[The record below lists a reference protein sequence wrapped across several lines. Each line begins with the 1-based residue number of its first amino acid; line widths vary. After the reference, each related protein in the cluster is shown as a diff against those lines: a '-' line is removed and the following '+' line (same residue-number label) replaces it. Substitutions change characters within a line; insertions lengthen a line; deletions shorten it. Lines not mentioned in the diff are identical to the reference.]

1 MNPRL
6 SSHARSCI
14 RLLIASLGVCA
25 ANAADA
31 TSHDRPQLDVRDL
44 AAVLLFNGEH
54 GARAYDTA
62 GPIGDD
68 DALWSRETAGRYTF
82 VTARPGVT
90 VRGLKSV
97 TVEAGCVVKIESR
110 FMWLFASKPHE
121 TFERTEEFD
130 FRRPVVADAVL
141 ALRQDKPYAVILDMQ
156 SSDGFYC
163 AAVRINGAD
172 VQPRQ
177 CSSGAQPVVAPG
189 REDSPVMEHFRRF
202 SLACGNTKDRQ

>member
-1 MNPRL
+1 M
-6 SSHARSCI
+6 A
-14 RLLIASLGVCA
+14 AGAATA
-25 ANAADA
+25 ANA
-31 TSHDRPQLDVRDL
+31 TSHDGSQYDVRDL
-44 AAVLLFNGEH
+44 AALLLFNGEQ
-54 GARAYDTA
+54 GARAYDTS

-97 TVEAGCVVKIESR
+97 TVEAGCIVRIETR
-110 FMWLFASKPHE
+110 FMWLFAAKPPE
-121 TFERTEEFD
+121 TLERTEEFD

-141 ALRQDKPYAVILDMQ
+141 ALKDDRPYAVILDLR

-163 AAVRINGAD
+163 ALTRINSLD
-172 VQPRQ
+172 VQLRQ
-177 CSSGAQPVVAPG
+177 CSAGAQPVVAPG

-202 SLACGNTKDRQ
+202 SVACRNTKDGQ

>member
-1 MNPRL
+1 MK
-6 SSHARSCI
+6 SCFATAVSC
-14 RLLIASLGVCA
+14 RLLAPFVVLMLGASA
-25 ANAADA
+25 ALAQVADR
-31 TSHDRPQLDVRDL
+31 HDADIRDL
-44 AAVLLFNGEH
+44 AALLLFNGAH
-54 GARAYDTA
+54 GARAFDNS

-68 DALWSRETAGRYTF
+68 DALWSREAAGRYTV

-97 TVEAGCVVKIESR
+97 TVESGCIVRIESR
-110 FMWLFASKPHE
+110 FMWLFAAKPAE
-121 TFERTEEFD
+121 TLERTEELD

-141 ALRQDKPYAVILDMQ
+141 ALKEDRPYAVILDMR

-163 AAVRINGAD
+163 SAIRINGVD

-189 REDSPVMEHFRRF
+189 REDSPVMEYFRRF
-202 SLACGNTKDRQ
+202 SVACRNTKERQ

>member
-1 MNPRL
+1 M
-6 SSHARSCI
+6 RSCFPPAVSR
-14 RLLIASLGVCA
+14 RLLAHLVVLTLGATGALAQVTDRGD
-25 ANAADA
+25 ADI
-31 TSHDRPQLDVRDL
+31 RDL
-44 AAVLLFNGEH
+44 AALLLFNGEQ
-54 GARAYDTA
+54 GARAYDTS

-82 VTARPGVT
+82 VTSRPGVT

-97 TVEAGCVVKIESR
+97 TVEAGCIVRIETR
-110 FMWLFASKPHE
+110 FMWLFAAKSPE
-121 TFERTEEFD
+121 TLERTEEFD

-141 ALRQDKPYAVILDMQ
+141 ALKEDKPYAVILDMR

-177 CSSGAQPVVAPG
+177 CGSGAQPVVAPG

-202 SLACGNTKDRQ
+202 SVACRNTKERQ